1 MEPMHHDGNDYGDG
15 DDDDH
20 GDDNDVEQDDD
31 SGHGAEVRLV
41 T

>member
-15 DDDDH
+15 DDH